1 MIFLKFPA
9 NRELDQISA
18 LMNKQYLSFLQ
29 FLLIFFS
36 ATLSD
41 LFQAKFRH
49 FMSIA
54 FTDSS
59 RMKLDK
65 VVKSNVSTIEVEIQ
79 MSEFEKLEDHGGTR
93 VSPEITL
100 LEWKN
105 GCEIDMGIMSEDW
118 LMWESYDP
126 FYDSDTSEHKVD
138 IWFRVRNMKSVTVD
152 INLFANENFKV
163 PNKFYSDREDWLSE
177 NPYYIDDIVFGLKGG
192 LKSLKGSIVISY
204 EPLDSLILKQEF
216 VANLSTEVKKNL
228 VDLHQQPK
236 NFTILVDEKE
246 FKFSK
251 DFLCEVSDVFST
263 MICRQDYLEAAKDSV
278 KLTDVYPE
286 TIDTFQKL
294 FLEDENIEDECI
306 TVDLFYFANKW
317 NIQPIV
323 DLCEEQL
330 IKLMNEDNVLEIVQA
345 AYLIGKEEMLE
356 IASKYIKK
364 MDYNLKKDEEWNQFK
379 KANPECVIK
388 MMEYMFFD

>member
-1 MIFLKFPA
+1 
-9 NRELDQISA
+9 
-18 LMNKQYLSFLQ
+18 
-29 FLLIFFS
+29 
-36 ATLSD
+36 
-41 LFQAKFRH
+41 
-49 FMSIA
+49 
-54 FTDSS
+54 
-59 RMKLDK
+59 MKIDK
-65 VVKSNVSTIEVEIQ
+65 VVRSNVSTIEVEIQ
-79 MSEFEKLEDHGGTR
+79 ISEFEKLENHGGTR
-93 VSPEITL
+93 SSPNITI

-118 LMWESYDP
+118 LLWETYDP
-126 FYDSDTSEHKVD
+126 FYDPTKSEHKID
-138 IWFRVRNMKSVTVD
+138 IWFRVRNMKSVTID
-152 INLFANENFKV
+152 MNLYANEFFKV
-163 PNKFYSDREDWLSE
+163 PNKFSYDDEDWLSE
-177 NPYYIDDIVFGLKGG
+177 NPYWIDDTVFGLVGG
-192 LKSLKGSIVISY
+192 LKSLKGTIVISY

-216 VANLSTEVKKNL
+216 VASLSTEVKKNL

-236 NFTILVDEKE
+236 NFKILVDEKE

-251 DFLCEVSDVFST
+251 DFLCEVSDVFNT
-263 MICRQDYLEAAKDSV
+263 MICRKDYLEAANDSV

-286 TIDTFQKL
+286 TIDTFQRL

-330 IKLMNEDNVLEIVQA
+330 IKLMTEDNVLEIVQA
-345 AYLIGKEEMLE
+345 AYLIGKEDMLKT
-356 IASKYIKK
+356 ASKYIRNMK
-364 MDYNLKKDEEWNQFK
+364 YNFKKDEEWNQFK